1 MERPELE
8 ALARRHGVSVLLQH
22 GSTVRGTTHAHS
34 DLDLAALFERTPTLH
49 ARIALEAGLA
59 AAFPGQRID
68 LAVLNHADPLFLDRV
83 VRDARLLAG
92 EARAFAKLRL
102 DAFHRYQDFRRYLR
116 HEGEHVDRFVA
127 ARRGPS

>member
-1 MERPELE
+1 M
-8 ALARRHGVSVLLQH
+8 V
-22 GSTVRGTTHAHS
+22 
-34 DLDLAALFERTPTLH
+34 
-49 ARIALEAGLA
+49 
-59 AAFPGQRID
+59 
-68 LAVLNHADPLFLDRV
+68 NHADPLFLDRV